1 MNIKTALRLFG
12 YLMFASL
19 VMTSCEKEAIDP
31 LSGIYTPATS
41 YSLTTLSSQSKT
53 KTSDGQYN
61 IFSINVTD
69 DSGNALDMQFIASD
83 YFLPASDF
91 TASETPV
98 KNTYL
103 IGTDGSTF
111 NGGQI
116 TSGTLSVAFEDSV
129 YTMSGILY
137 LADESVINVNSG
149 FTIVYEQPQFAYT
162 NTITVPATYGMAG
175 TAIDGSQ
182 LNHLTVTNGTDT
194 VAVFELITAEGVTS
208 LSGDYNVLDGSGS
221 TMAIGDANS
230 GYYVDMSWFGGEGIV
245 TGGCYYISNSE
256 AQYIRAGSV
265 IHVDD
270 SNGTLTISGSNLYIQ
285 DISTGSSF
293 GNKAEMGNLTYTD
306 VSLKGL
312 TMTNVFS
319 ASAMDLSAYGG
330 TGYDITLKISTDG
343 VTAVSDGAG
352 GFTFTGNGNYV
363 SIDFLRDDATL
374 TAGTYNIVS
383 NESATTGDCV
393 AGYPALYGD
402 GLWGSVW
409 GTVTDGTASD
419 TAITGGTVD
428 VSEADGIYSI
438 TVNATIGSGRVK
450 ATYSGAITI
459 Q

>member
-12 YLMFASL
+12 YLMFASV
-19 VMTSCEKEAIDP
+19 VMTSCDKEAIDP
-31 LSGIYTPATS
+31 LSGMYTPATS
-41 YSLTTLSSQSKT
+41 YNLTTLSSQSKT

-61 IFSINVTD
+61 VFTINVTD
-69 DSGNALDMQFIASD
+69 ASENALNIKFIAGD

-91 TASETPV
+91 TPSETPV

-103 IGTDGSTF
+103 IGMDGSTF
-111 NGGQI
+111 NGTQI

-137 LADESVINVNSG
+137 LADESVIKVSSG

-162 NTITVPATYGMAG
+162 NSITIPATYGMAG
-175 TAIDGSQ
+175 TVIDGSQ

-194 VAVFELITAEGVTS
+194 LAVLELITAEGATS
-208 LSGDYNVLDGSGS
+208 LAGDYNVVDGSSS

-230 GYYVDMSWFGGEGIV
+230 GYYVDMSWYGGEGV
-245 TGGCYYISNSE
+245 MTGGCYYVSNGE
-256 AQYIRAGSV
+256 PQYIRAGSL

-270 SNGTLTISGSNLYIQ
+270 NNGTLTISGDNLNIQ
-285 DISTGSSF
+285 DISTGSNF
-293 GNKAEMGNLTYTD
+293 GNKTEAGNFIYTA

-352 GFTFTGNGNYV
+352 GFTFSGNGNYV
-363 SIDFLRDDATL
+363 SIDFLRSDATL
-374 TAGTYNIVS
+374 AAGTYNIVS

-402 GLWGSVW
+402 GLWGLVW

-419 TAITGGTVD
+419 TAITGGTVE
-428 VSEADGIYSI
+428 VSETDGIYSI
-438 TVNATIGSGRVK
+438 TVDATIGSGRVK